1 MEKIKLSKNILN
13 EVIDNE
19 NKCVDC
25 KICFNSCPMMKD
37 YSMSP
42 KKLLKEIVDEK
53 CVNKNIPYSCMLCNI
68 CTIKC
73 PKDIDLNSMFYN
85 MRKDIFKINQKS
97 INNIGY
103 KTVKV
108 HQSNSFSPIFSKS
121 FIKPNTKSIFFPG
134 CSLSS
139 YKNDIV
145 LKTYEYL
152 KCYIED
158 ISLVFECCGKPT
170 LSIGDLDRFNN
181 YYSKLESKF
190 NENDIHEVI
199 VACPNCYKTIKHNSK
214 NIKVKTIWEVIT
226 EYGIPKELNNYY
238 KDIDKMFSLHD
249 PCPIRDVDI
258 IHESVRTILNEL
270 GVKIVEFDKNRNK
283 SECCGSGGMVRVI
296 NPQLSKKQTN
306 KRANE
311 AKTDNIVTY
320 CESCCES
327 MLSVNKKT
335 LHILDF
341 MFNEDVLKYKTFTQ
355 EKSSTIKKWK
365 NRYTG
370 IKLAN
375 KKVK

>member
-1 MEKIKLSKNILN
+1 MEKIKLSKNILK

-19 NKCVDC
+19 KKCVDC

-42 KKLLKEIVDEK
+42 KKLLNEIVDEK

-85 MRKDIFKINQKS
+85 IRKDIFKINPKS

-152 KCYIED
+152 KFHIED

-190 NENDIHEVI
+190 NENDIYEVI

-214 NIKVKTIWEVIT
+214 NIKVKIIWEVIN

-283 SECCGSGGMVRVI
+283 SECCGSGGMVRVT
-296 NPQLSKKQTN
+296 NPQLAKKQTN
-306 KRANE
+306 KRANQS
-311 AKTDNIVTY
+311 KTDNIVTY

-327 MLSVNKKT
+327 MLSVNKQT

-355 EKSSTIKKWK
+355 DRSSTIKKWK

-375 KKVK
+375 KKFK